1 MDEAVKKRPSD
12 QKWPSELVRS
22 RCRFRSTT
30 PKVTRVQSTAN
41 CRHFGLMTCVQYTG
55 PTIVREGQPWNIECS
70 DLKDDDLVRWTRNG
84 QTLEPELSSGQLVV
98 FSKTDAGSSK
108 LSASQAT
115 ESHEGDYKC
124 TSDSPESF
132 HLSLYFDIKIRVLT
146 ARDIPL
152 VLECANR
159 SAGDKVQWLKDK
171 TPLSTAFA
179 GNEDIIK
186 IDNETGSL
194 EILKDKE
201 EAHGNYTCKAANST
215 IEYRVVPRPIAH
227 LAESTSVVEGEKLH
241 LVCSSLR
248 QTPGVKIY
256 WTFGEQN
263 YTRSK
268 GRVKITK
275 DPERG
280 IYGAVLIVDNIE
292 MNDRGNI
299 ICRMSYNWSD
309 PVLEHSSEA
318 KTFLRVKDKLAALW
332 PFLGICA
339 EVVVLCAI
347 ILVYEK
353 KRNKAELEES
363 DTDQS
368 PDTKPTPNKESDVR
382 QRK

>member
-1 MDEAVKKRPSD
+1 MNLVITVKVSTKKRENKFFFKDILP
-12 QKWPSELVRS
+12 EEVLI
-22 RCRFRSTT
+22 
-30 PKVTRVQSTAN
+30 
-41 CRHFGLMTCVQYTG
+41 HIG
-55 PTIVREGQPWNIECS
+55 CS
-70 DLKDDDLVRWTRNG
+70 KI
-84 QTLEPELSSGQLVV
+84 
-98 FSKTDAGSSK
+98 
-108 LSASQAT
+108 SA
-115 ESHEGDYKC
+115 
-124 TSDSPESF
+124 
-132 HLSLYFDIKIRVLT
+132 
-146 ARDIPL
+146 
-152 VLECANR
+152 
-159 SAGDKVQWLKDK
+159 
-171 TPLSTAFA
+171 
-179 GNEDIIK
+179 
-186 IDNETGSL
+186 
-194 EILKDKE
+194 
-201 EAHGNYTCKAANST
+201 
-215 IEYRVVPRPIAH
+215 RPIAH

-268 GRVKITK
+268 GRVKISK

-368 PDTKPTPNKESDVR
+368 PDT
-382 QRK
+382 

>member
-1 MDEAVKKRPSD
+1 MERRAAFVLLGMLYLAVGT
-12 QKWPSELVRS
+12 LV
-22 RCRFRSTT
+22 T
-30 PKVTRVQSTAN
+30 VQA
-41 CRHFGLMTCVQYTG
+41 VQYKG
-55 PTIVREGQPWNIECS
+55 PMIVREGQSWIIECS
-70 DLKDDDLVRWTRNG
+70 DLKNDELVRWTRNG
-84 QTLEPELSSGQLVV
+84 QTLEPELSSGQLIVH
-98 FSKTDAGSSK
+98 SKTDTGSSK

-124 TSDSPESF
+124 TSGSQESF

-146 ARDIPL
+146 VRDIPL

-159 SAGDKVQWLKDK
+159 STSDKVSWLKEK
-171 TPLSTAFA
+171 TPIKLAFA
-179 GNEDIIK
+179 DNEDIIR

-215 IEYRVVPRPIAH
+215 TEYRVVPRPMAH
-227 LAESTSVVEGEKLH
+227 LVESISVTEGESLF
-241 LVCSSLR
+241 LVCGGKQS
-248 QTPGVKIY
+248 PGVKIY
-256 WTFGEQN
+256 WTFGDQN
-263 YTRSK
+263 YSSSD

-275 DPERG
+275 DPDRG
-280 IYGAVLIVDNIE
+280 IQGAVLTVENIE
-292 MNDRGNI
+292 MNDRGNV

-332 PFLGICA
+332 PFLGICV

>member
-1 MDEAVKKRPSD
+1 MLYLAVGT
-12 QKWPSELVRS
+12 LV
-22 RCRFRSTT
+22 TVQA
-30 PKVTRVQSTAN
+30 VT
-41 CRHFGLMTCVQYTG
+41 YTG
-55 PTIVREGQPWNIECS
+55 PTIVHEGQPWNIECS
-70 DLKDDDLVRWTRNG
+70 DLKDDDAIRWTRNG

-98 FSKTDAGSSK
+98 YPKTDTGVSK
-108 LSASQAT
+108 LSATQAT
-115 ESHEGDYKC
+115 ENHEGDYKC
-124 TSDSPESF
+124 TPDSPDFF
-132 HLSLYFDIKIRVLT
+132 HLSIYFDIKIRVLM

-152 VLECANR
+152 VLECANK
-159 SAGDKVQWLKDK
+159 STGDKVQWLKGK
-171 TPLSTAFA
+171 VPLNTVST
-179 GNEDIIK
+179 GNDDILK
-186 IDNETGSL
+186 IDNETGNL
-194 EILKDKE
+194 EILKDGE
-201 EAHGNYTCKAANST
+201 EACGNYTCKTANST
-215 IEYRVVPRPIAH
+215 IEYRVVPRPVAH
-227 LAESTSVVEGEKLH
+227 LADSTSVVEGEKLH
-241 LVCSSLR
+241 LVCSSGIK
-248 QTPGVKIY
+248 QSPGGIKVS
-256 WTFGEQN
+256 WTFGDQN

-268 GRVKITK
+268 GRVKIAK

-280 IYGAVLIVDNIE
+280 IYGAILTVENIE
-292 MNDRGNI
+292 MNDRGNVF
-299 ICRMSYNWSD
+299 CRMSYNWSD

>member
-1 MDEAVKKRPSD
+1 MERRAAFVLLGMLYLAVGT
-12 QKWPSELVRS
+12 LV
-22 RCRFRSTT
+22 TVQAA
-30 PKVTRVQSTAN
+30 VT
-41 CRHFGLMTCVQYTG
+41 YTG
-55 PTIVREGQPWNIECS
+55 PTIAPREGQPWDIVCN
-70 DLKDDDLVRWTRNG
+70 DLKDDDLIRWTRDGN
-84 QTLEPELSSGQLVV
+84 TLEPELSSGQLVV
-98 FSKTDAGSSK
+98 YSKQGTGSSK
-108 LSASQAT
+108 LSAAQAT
-115 ESHEGDYKC
+115 ENHEGVYRC
-124 TSDSPESF
+124 TPDSPNAY
-132 HLSLYFDIKIRVLT
+132 HLSLYFDIKIRVIT
-146 ARDIPL
+146 AKDVPL

-159 SAGDKVQWLKDK
+159 STGDKVQWLKEK
-171 TPLSTAFA
+171 IPLSTALA
-179 GNEDIIK
+179 GEDITK

-194 EILKDKE
+194 QILQDKE
-201 EAHGNYTCKAANST
+201 VVYGNYTCKAANAT
-215 IEYRVVPRPIAH
+215 IEYRVVPRPTAH

-241 LVCSSLR
+241 LVCGGKLSVLS
-248 QTPGVKIY
+248 PGVKIS
-256 WTFGEQN
+256 WTFGNQN
-263 YTRSK
+263 YTSSK

-275 DPERG
+275 DMEKG
-280 IYGAVLIVDNIE
+280 IHGAVLVVENIE
-292 MNDRGNI
+292 MDDRGDV

-309 PVLEHSSEA
+309 SVPEHSSEA